1 MTKRKRSESL
11 KGSGAVEGPD
21 RRAYPEVLGPLPIAI
36 VRCTWMTRVV
46 IPAQRT
52 VSGKRY
58 EFEPGETKTIHVLDK
73 SLLLSFERK
82 QSPGCCEGVPNPPTL
97 KYFEEA

>member
-1 MTKRKRSESL
+1 MTKKE
-11 KGSGAVEGPD
+11 AVIKKPVA
-21 RRAYPEVLGPLPIAI
+21 RTYPEVLGPSPIA
-36 VRCTWMTRVV
+36 VLRCVWSTKVV
-46 IPAQRT
+46 VPAHLT

-82 QSPGCCEGVPNPPTL
+82 QSPRCCGGGGVPNPPTL